1 MNIKVANTGNAEEC
15 WALRNQAIRFGCKGS
30 YSDEVISAWTSDL
43 MPDGFR
49 ELMTKEFF
57 IGQDDEGKIIAT
69 ALLDVATNTLKA
81 FYVLPELQER
91 NRDQI
96 PLCTSG

>member
-15 WALRNQAIRFGCKGS
+15 WALRNEAIRFGCKGS

-57 IGQDDEGKIIAT
+57 SSGKMMKERSSLPHSLT
-69 ALLDVATNTLKA
+69 WPPTL
-81 FYVLPELQER
+81 
-91 NRDQI
+91 
-96 PLCTSG
+96 